1 MLGTEAKLG
10 WAAAAIVAIALVR
23 VAATYGVFSE
33 TNDEPM
39 HISAGIQ
46 IFEQHRY
53 DVQNLNPPL
62 PRLLFAAGPLL
73 LGAHLAPE
81 GFSRTLYTAA
91 YPQTLIAA
99 RAGNLVFL
107 FIALVAAWAWA
118 RHEAGDA
125 AALLTVLL
133 LANEP
138 LLLGHAGVT
147 THDAA
152 ATAGVALS
160 LWAFSRRNAL
170 LLGAAYGFAILCKFS
185 CIGFVP
191 IACAAILLVRRERP
205 RLRDVAIVIA
215 AAAVIVCAGYAFH
228 PKPFIEGILGLR
240 RIDAEG
246 MLSYLHGEIRM
257 KGWWYYFPVAIA
269 LKSTLPFLALALG
282 GLFVPRARPYLAAA
296 GAMLLLTLP
305 SHLDLGARY
314 VLPLYVPL
322 ALAAAV
328 TLTSIRVR
336 AVAVALIVAQIAIA
350 ALAHPD
356 YIAYFN
362 ALAGRKPSRWLID
375 SNLDWG
381 QDAKRLGAVAREL
394 HVDHLKIA
402 IMTIADLDALGFP
415 PREPVGAG
423 LRTHGWIAV
432 GEHMYRVAQAQ
443 LGGRLWLDG
452 LPYRR
457 VGESIRLYKIP

>member
-1 MLGTEAKLG
+1 MLSMAANRR
-10 WAAAAIVAIALVR
+10 WAAAAIVAIALLR
-23 VAATYGVFSE
+23 VAATHAVFSE

-39 HISAGIQ
+39 HVTAGIQ
-46 IFEQHRY
+46 IFEEHRY

-62 PRLLFAAGPLL
+62 PRLFFAAGPLL
-73 LGAHLAPE
+73 LGAHLVPE

-91 YPQTLIAA
+91 YPQTLITA

-118 RHEAGDA
+118 RREAGDA

-152 ATAGVALS
+152 AAAGVALS

-191 IACAAILLVRRERP
+191 IACAAMLLVRRERP
-205 RLRDVAIVIA
+205 PLRDAAIVIV
-215 AAAVIVCAGYAFH
+215 AAAVVVCAGYAFH
-228 PKPFIEGILGLR
+228 PARFLEGIAALR
-240 RIDAEG
+240 EIDRAG
-246 MLSYLHGEIRM
+246 MLSYLHGELRT

-269 LKSTLPFLALALG
+269 LKTTLPFLSLALG

-328 TLTSIRVR
+328 TLTSIRLR
-336 AVAVALIVAQIAIA
+336 SVAVVLIVAQIAVA

-394 HVDHLKIA
+394 HVDDLKIA

-432 GEHMYRVAQAQ
+432 SEHMYRIARAQ

-457 VGESIRLYKIP
+457 VGKSIRLYHVR